1 VSPESVDDYLLNW
14 FFEQKMPQKAKK
26 RPILTDFLDSQA
38 PGSEQAMALPL
49 SQPQADPLFPG

>member
-1 VSPESVDDYLLNW
+1 
-14 FFEQKMPQKAKK
+14 MPQKAKK

-49 SQPQADPLFPG
+49 SQPQADPLIPG